1 MTEPAIL
8 NASVRDG
15 ILVVRLEGE
24 IDLSNSREL
33 RAALLREM
41 GNSLLG
47 LVIDLTDVMYLDSSG
62 IRAIF
67 ELREDLDTRGQEMRL
82 VVPRSSIV
90 ATALDLVD
98 ASSAVGIVSDTEVA
112 VDEVSRA

>member
-1 MTEPAIL
+1 MTEPTIL
-8 NASVRDG
+8 EASVRDG

-33 RAALLREM
+33 RASLLREM
-41 GNSLLG
+41 SNSLLG
-47 LVIDLTDVMYLDSSG
+47 LIIDLTDVTYLDSAG

-67 ELREDLDTRGQEMRL
+67 ELREDLDTRGQEIRL
-82 VVPRSSIV
+82 VVPRTSIV

-98 ASSAVGIVSDTEVA
+98 ARGSVGIFSDTEA
-112 VDEVSRA
+112 ALDEVSRA